1 MNLEKALKLI
11 KEFKE
16 TDDYTKLVL
25 LEDMIIKAIKL
36 KNVTE
41 TTSKT
46 RYNKALRVL
55 RRNKTRNILQYT
67 VERNNKQYFTDSYVL
82 FELTNKIPE
91 LPIIEKESDYPNV
104 YSILESAENNSNG
117 VVEYNCKELKQ
128 MIKLADQYVVLDLD
142 TTYKAVVNKDYLLDV
157 LTILNY
163 KNNESVIMNYN
174 TTTASSNTYNCIIQP
189 ILFKREQDKA
199 ILMPIKV
206 DTKLAEKLGIRPG
219 ESL

>member
-1 MNLEKALKLI
+1 MNLKKALKLI

-16 TDDYTKLVL
+16 TEDYTKLCI
-25 LEDMIIKAIKL
+25 LENMLVEAIKL
-36 KNVTE
+36 ENVTE

-91 LPIIEKESDYPNV
+91 LPIIERESDYPNV
-104 YSILESAENNSNG
+104 SSILESAENNSNG

-128 MIKLADQYVVLDLD
+128 MIKLADEYVVLDLD
-142 TTYKAVVNKDYLLDV
+142 ETYKAVVNKKFLLDV

-163 KNNESVIMNYN
+163 KNNESVIINYD
-174 TTTASSNTYNCIIQP
+174 TTKASSNTYNCIIQP

-206 DTKLAEKLGIRPG
+206 DTKLAEKLGIK
-219 ESL
+219 

>member
-1 MNLEKALKLI
+1 MNLKKALKLI

-16 TDDYTKLVL
+16 TDDYVKLVL
-25 LEDMIIKAIKL
+25 LEDMLIEAIKL
-36 KNVTE
+36 ENVAE

-91 LPIIEKESDYPNV
+91 LPIIERESDYPNV

-128 MIKLADQYVVLDLD
+128 MIKLADEYVVLDLD
-142 TTYKAVVNKDYLLDV
+142 ETYKAVVNKVFLLDV

-163 KNNESVIMNYN
+163 KNSESVIMNYN
-174 TTTASSNTYNCIIQP
+174 TTNVSSDTYNCIMQP
-189 ILFKREQDKA
+189 LLFKREQDVA
-199 ILMPIKV
+199 ILMPIRVGDKI
-206 DTKLAEKLGIRPG
+206 AEKLEIK
-219 ESL
+219 

>member
-1 MNLEKALKLI
+1 MNLKKALKLI

-16 TDDYTKLVL
+16 TEDYIKLCI
-25 LEDMIIKAIKL
+25 LEDMLIEAIKL
-36 KNVTE
+36 ENVAE

-91 LPIIEKESDYPNV
+91 LPIIERESDYPNV

-128 MIKLADQYVVLDLD
+128 MIKLADEYVVLDLD
-142 TTYKAVVNKDYLLDV
+142 ETYKAVVDKVFLLDV

-174 TTTASSNTYNCIIQP
+174 TTTASSKTYNCIIQP

-206 DTKLAEKLGIRPG
+206 DTKLAEKLGIK
-219 ESL
+219 EEIL